1 MALRRIILLA
11 ALVLAPAVSMAQFS
25 ANVGMVSDYIFRGIY
40 QEDASASAGLDY
52 EHDSGFYIGTWGAD
66 VGDGLETDLYFG
78 FGGELGDSG
87 FGWGAGFTGYYY
99 TDEFDDTYQEL
110 NLGLSWQGFA
120 VDFASGEWA
129 GFGAP
134 EDYTFTSISYGFDG
148 GAYLLYGAFGGD
160 FTGEYTEVGYG
171 FAVMGLD
178 LSLAVIHSNNLIL
191 SGDNPGADYTLVFG
205 VTRAFEI
212 GGN

>member
-1 MALRRIILLA
+1 MLGAENVA
-11 ALVLAPAVSMAQFS
+11 AYV
-25 ANVGMVSDYIFRGIY
+25 
-40 QEDASASAGLDY
+40 
-52 EHDSGFYIGTWGAD
+52 
-66 VGDGLETDLYFG
+66 DGEEFFVVFG
-78 FGGELGDSG
+78 C
-87 FGWGAGFTGYYY
+87 Y
-99 TDEFDDTYQEL
+99 
-110 NLGLSWQGFA
+110 
-120 VDFASGEWA
+120 VGEWA